1 MGWLAPAARAAVLER
16 VAVVVP
22 DGVLDEAVARPV
34 EPVLGNGHVLT
45 ACVDR
50 ELAETASTG
59 RYRVG
64 VVKSAVSTH
73 RPDVLDTRAAQGV
86 IAFKGA
92 SRPTCN
98 VPPSLK
104 PPPDA
109 ALRAGAPHGLP
120 RQRLVRSAVS
130 ANPSTVGRS
139 QAWCRRNEG
148 RSNPFSRARCGLFF
162 VHRRFS
168 LATGPHRWFRP
179 TALPTSGGTLHT
191 DYDCYDQR
199 RLSATVVIAVIAT

>member
-59 RYRVG
+59 RYRGG
-64 VVKSAVSTH
+64 VVKSAVSTN
-73 RPDVLDTRAAQGV
+73 RPDVLDTSCRARRHCVQGGV
-86 IAFKGA
+86 ETYRGPPVA
-92 SRPTCN
+92 SR
-98 VPPSLK
+98 PSLK

-109 ALRAGAPHGLP
+109 ALRAGAPPWPSSPAPRALGSQRESLHCGAQSGLVP
-120 RQRLVRSAVS
+120 VLPGYGASPLVSPNCSAGI
-130 ANPSTVGRS
+130 GRHI
-139 QAWCRRNEG
+139 AY
-148 RSNPFSRARCGLFF
+148 GL
-162 VHRRFS
+162 
-168 LATGPHRWFRP
+168 
-179 TALPTSGGTLHT
+179 
-191 DYDCYDQR
+191 
-199 RLSATVVIAVIAT
+199 